1 MTRQWLANAA
11 TYADV
16 YRALLGAGAS
26 PDAAADAVQDAY
38 VRALEL
44 TEAPTNP
51 GGWMFVVALR
61 HWKRARWRAR
71 LLGPLRAATA
81 AAPNSEQSR
90 VEAIDAVRAVRALPT
105 REREVVVARYLLGLS
120 QVETAA
126 RLGISPGTVA
136 ATTHHATEK
145 LREWLKLDDQ

>member
-1 MTRQWLANAA
+1 
-11 TYADV
+11 V

-44 TEAPTNP
+44 TEAPSNP
-51 GGWMFVVALR
+51 GGWIFVVALR

-71 LLGPLRAATA
+71 LLGPLRTVTA

-126 RLGISPGTVA
+126 RLGISQGTVA